1 MTSLSRLWGR
11 LSIRGLWGRA
21 SIRSQI
27 LAIAVLGVIGLVFA
41 GALAAATAWSE
52 RRSTAE
58 MDIVRHADV
67 LVGKAVQAIA
77 DGRDAAETFMRTH
90 DNDAVDRRSN
100 ARDRATTAL
109 ASLAALSLP
118 AATRQDLEQAQGALK
133 DWDQRFDAVAA
144 AVKKVGTDE
153 KSGLHGALNG
163 AAQDLAASVAAAG
176 NAPGAEDRVTAQLGS
191 LMAAMRQIETKFMLR
206 GSPAVLGEMLAQ
218 QRGFAEAAKALP
230 AAAQGNIEL
239 RLKAYQAAFFAF
251 YNGYLAVP
259 KAADA
264 LRASGNLLVDTLS
277 ALSTR
282 LAANY
287 AAKRTEMA
295 TVSKRALWAEGIG
308 IAVLVLAIG
317 TLGTLLARTVARR
330 IVGLAHTMR
339 ALAGGDHGVTVAG
352 TAAHDEIGVMA
363 QAVQVFKDMAIE
375 AERLAAQQSEQQ
387 AAREERAQNLER
399 LSHEFDTGVAGI
411 LERLGGSA
419 GTLSETA
426 QSMSATAEETSRQAA
441 AAAAASTQASANV
454 QTVAA
459 ATEQLAGS
467 ITEVGGQVTHSA
479 EIARQAVDEA
489 HRADATVK
497 DLAAAAQRIGEVVAL
512 INQIAAQTNLLA
524 LNATIEAARAGD
536 AGKGFAVV
544 ASEVKS
550 LANQTTRA
558 TEDIRSQIGAIQ
570 GATTDTV
577 EAIRGIGA
585 IIDQMNSIS
594 STVAAAIEQQRAAT
608 ESIAR
613 DVTQT
618 AGGTNA
624 VSENV
629 AGVSSAADATG
640 TAAAQVLDAARQMT
654 GETEALHRIVD
665 DFLTRIRTA

>member
-1 MTSLSRLWGR
+1 MTSLSRLRGR
-11 LSIRGLWGRA
+11 LSIRRLWGRA

-27 LAIAVLGVIGLVFA
+27 LAIALLGVIGLLFA
-41 GALAAATAWSE
+41 GALAAATTWTE

-58 MDIVRHADV
+58 MDMVRHADV
-67 LVGKAVQAIA
+67 LVGKAAQAIA

-90 DNDAVDRRSN
+90 ENDATDRRSE
-100 ARDRATTAL
+100 ARDRAATAL
-109 ASLAALSLP
+109 AGLATLSLP
-118 AATRQDLEQAQGALK
+118 AATRQDLEQAQSALK

-144 AVKKVGTDE
+144 AVKQVGTDE
-153 KSGLHGALNG
+153 TSGLHGALNG
-163 AAQDLAASVAAAG
+163 AAKDLEASVAAAG
-176 NAPGAEDRVTAQLGS
+176 KAGADARVAAQLGS
-191 LMAAMRQIETKFMLR
+191 LLAAMRQIETKFMLH

-218 QRGFAEAAKALP
+218 QRSFAEATKSLP
-230 AAAQGNIEL
+230 AAAQGDIAQ

-251 YNGYLAVP
+251 YNGYLTVP

-277 ALSTR
+277 ALSTQ

-287 AAKRTEMA
+287 AAKRAELA
-295 TVSKRALWAEGIG
+295 TVSKRALMAEGIG

-317 TLGTLLARTVARR
+317 MLGTFLARTVARR

-339 ALAGGDHGVTVAG
+339 TLAGGDHSVAVAG
-352 TAAHDEIGVMA
+352 TDAHDEIGVMA

-375 AERLAAQQSEQQ
+375 AERLAAAESEQQ
-387 AAREERAQNLER
+387 AAREQRAQHLER

-419 GTLSETA
+419 GALSETA
-426 QSMSATAEETSRQAA
+426 QGMSATAEETSRQAA
-441 AAAAASTQASANV
+441 AAASASTQASANV

-459 ATEQLAGS
+459 ATEELAGS

-489 HRADATVK
+489 HRADATVQ

-585 IIDQMNSIS
+585 IIDQMNTIS

-618 AGGTNA
+618 AVGTNA

-629 AGVSSAADATG
+629 AGVSNAADATG
-640 TAAAQVLDAARQMT
+640 AAAAQVLDAARQMT
-654 GETEALHRIVD
+654 SETEALHRIVD